1 MSKVLYALRILCRTS
16 TINPLNLWYC
26 LFCMSTLK
34 KRKEKREKRFFELK
48 IAIRIKNPWNSFVI
62 SAMAV

>member
-16 TINPLNLWYC
+16 TINPLNLWSF

-48 IAIRIKNPWNSFVI
+48 IAIRI
-62 SAMAV
+62 